1 MSPRR
6 AAYLVARREV
16 RERLRSKAFRVST
29 AVTLLVIVAVVVLSS
44 VVGGGGRT
52 TYDVAVLGGDARSI
66 ADVAAAQARGLD
78 ARIDV
83 HTVPDEAMARQQ
95 VRDGDVDAAIL
106 GGTLFAHDASS
117 TITGIIQGANRVVQ
131 GEEALRTAGVPE
143 SQIDAVLDP
152 AALPV
157 RTVGSAEQSGAK
169 AVAFIGVLLL
179 YLAIL
184 TFGYA
189 LAGGV
194 VEEKSSRVVE
204 VVLATI
210 RPRALLTGKVV
221 GIGLV
226 GAIQVGLVVLVGA
239 GLALALGTVDLPD
252 TTLGTALLVGLYF
265 VLGYAF
271 YAWAFAVVGSM
282 VSRSEDVQSV
292 SSPLMLLIVG
302 GYLLSFTVVGNAGGT
317 LATVCALVPPI
328 APMTVPAI
336 AAQGQLSTGLLL
348 GSIAILLVSTF
359 VLSRLAAR
367 IYEGAVLRT
376 GAPLTWRDVARLAR
390 VG

>member
-1 MSPRR
+1 MTPRR
-6 AAYLVARREV
+6 AAYLVARREL

-29 AVTLLVIVAVVVLSS
+29 AVTLVVIVAVVVLSS
-44 VVGGGGRT
+44 VIGGGGHT
-52 TYDVAVLGGDARSI
+52 TYDVAVIGGEARLV
-66 ADVAAAQARGLD
+66 ADQAAVQARGLD
-78 ARIDV
+78 ARIAIR
-83 HTVPDEAMARQQ
+83 TVPDERTARTQ
-95 VRDGDVDAAIL
+95 VRDGAVDAAVIDGTVIAKDS
-106 GGTLFAHDASS
+106 GGTVV
-117 TITGIIQGANRVVQ
+117 GILQSANRAVR
-131 GEEALRTAGVPE
+131 GERALREAGVSQ
-143 SQIDAVLDP
+143 SQIRAVLAP

-157 RTVGSAEQSGAK
+157 RTVGTAEQSGAK

-226 GAIQVGLVVLVGA
+226 GAIQVALIVVVGA
-239 GLALALGTVDLPD
+239 GLALALGSVDLPD
-252 TTLGTALLVGLYF
+252 TTLGAALLVGLYF
-265 VLGYAF
+265 VLGYSF

-302 GYLLSFTVVGNAGGT
+302 GYLLSFTVVENAGGT

-336 AAQGQLSTGLLL
+336 AAQGQLTTGLLL
-348 GSIAILLVSTF
+348 GSIAIMLASTF

-376 GAPLTWRDVARLAR
+376 GAPLSWRDVARLAR
-390 VG
+390 PG